1 MRSNVSLAKGELAMT
16 DEEFYKRVREE
27 HAKHYAKERA
37 RDARLLAQYQRD
49 CLASWEAKE
58 GGAA

>member
-1 MRSNVSLAKGELAMT
+1 MT